1 VHNEREG
8 PAVPRSAA
16 TVILVR
22 PRAPRGLS
30 VYMIRRS
37 TKSRFM
43 PDIHVFPGGAVDP
56 ADRDIAVQQRIAG
69 VAPRPAA
76 ELTVAALRELFEEA
90 GILIACDARGEAVAL
105 GDDELAAL
113 RAERA
118 AGTAFAELLARHDL
132 RLDARELAYYSNW
145 VTPERERIR
154 FDAHFFLARAPER
167 QSARADAVE
176 VHDGEWLTPADAL
189 ARAARG
195 EFAIIFPTRMH
206 LERLA
211 AFDGV
216 DALFAHARERE
227 VRRVMPVEH
236 EDGLIAF
243 ASEADRAW

>member
-1 VHNEREG
+1 VHNVSAG
-8 PAVPRSAA
+8 PAVPRPAA

-22 PRAPRGLS
+22 PATQRGLC
-30 VYMIRRS
+30 VYMTRRS
-37 TKSRFM
+37 AKSRFM
-43 PDIHVFPGGAVDP
+43 PEVHVFPGGAVDP
-56 ADRDIAVQQRIAG
+56 EDRDVVAQGRIVGAAHG
-69 VAPRPAA
+69 PAA

-90 GILIACDARGEAVAL
+90 GILIASDARGNLVAL
-105 GDDELAAL
+105 DDGELAAL

-118 AGTAFAELLARHDL
+118 AGAPFAELLARHAL

-154 FDAHFFLARAPER
+154 FDAHFFLARAPEK
-167 QSARADAVE
+167 QIARADAVE
-176 VHDGEWLTPADAL
+176 VHDGEWIAPADAL

-211 AFDGV
+211 AFDDV
-216 DALFAHARERE
+216 DALFAHARERV
-227 VRRVMPVEH
+227 VRPVMPVER
-236 EDGLIAF
+236 EDGAIAF